1 MNKYKIIIYFGFIMK
16 KNIAHIVTLTSL
28 CISIISII
36 QSCYFNFIISSYL
49 IFICLLLDNLD
60 GLIARYLNTVSEF
73 GKQLDSFSDMIAFG
87 VAPAVLL
94 YNFIQ
99 YQFNN
104 NTLAYITLLI
114 PIFSSIR
121 LANYNSNSTNNPFF
135 HGITTPVNAIFFG
148 SLPLINQYEESTW
161 IVSTLINEAFI
172 AILIIIMSIL
182 LITPLKT
189 FNLRIDA
196 IKDDKRKLF
205 FIFISISVLYLFN
218 FTGLPIIIFIYIL
231 LNVMRIIN

>member
-1 MNKYKIIIYFGFIMK
+1 MK
-16 KNIAHIVTLTSL
+16 KNIAHIITLTSL
-28 CISIISII
+28 CIAIISII
-36 QSCYFNFIISSYL
+36 QSCYFNFITSSYL
-49 IFICLLLDNLD
+49 IFICLLLDSLD
-60 GLIARYLNTVSEF
+60 GSVARSLNTVSVF
-73 GKQLDSFSDMIAFG
+73 GKHLDSFSDMIAFG
-87 VAPAVLL
+87 VAPGVLL

-99 YQFNN
+99 SEFNN

-114 PIFSSIR
+114 PIFSSLR
-121 LANYNSNSTNNPFF
+121 LANYNTISINNRFF
-135 HGITTPVNAIFFG
+135 YGLTTPVNALLFS
-148 SLPLINQYEESTW
+148 SLPLINEYEERTW
-161 IVSTLINEAFI
+161 IVTTLINEEVI
-172 AILIIIMSIL
+172 AILIVIMSIL

-231 LNVMRIIN
+231 LSVMRIIN

>member
-1 MNKYKIIIYFGFIMK
+1 MK
-16 KNIAHIVTLTSL
+16 KNIAHIVPLSRLFL
-28 CISIISII
+28 CIISII

-49 IFICLLLDNLD
+49 IFICLLLDSLD

-121 LANYNSNSTNNPFF
+121 LD
-135 HGITTPVNAIFFG
+135 
-148 SLPLINQYEESTW
+148 E
-161 IVSTLINEAFI
+161 
-172 AILIIIMSIL
+172 
-182 LITPLKT
+182 K
-189 FNLRIDA
+189 
-196 IKDDKRKLF
+196 
-205 FIFISISVLYLFN
+205 
-218 FTGLPIIIFIYIL
+218 
-231 LNVMRIIN
+231 